1 MSENVVQSITS
12 RYDFVLD
19 QFQLDA
25 IASINEG
32 RNVLVAAPT
41 GSGKTVVAEYAVAR
55 AHRAGLRSFY
65 TAPIKALSNQKFV
78 ELSSF
83 YGATQVGLLTGDNS
97 INPTAPIVVMT
108 TEVLRNM
115 IYARSQALESL
126 GVVVLDE
133 VHFLQD
139 AYRGPVWEEVIIHLE
154 PTVQLVCL
162 SATVSNATE
171 LCDWL
176 TTVRGPTTPIV
187 ETKRPIELSNHYLV
201 GDKAT
206 SRLRIFDTLVDGRAN
221 PEVLRFEQEA
231 AKQSTRQP
239 SRGSR
244 DRQRSSQSTGR
255 SSTRIFAPNR
265 SDIIKELAA
274 ADLLPAIFF
283 IFSRNQC
290 DEAAR
295 SCLKMGIS
303 LTNDAEKKQIVA
315 IAHERL
321 TDFSDDDLA
330 ALQFTQ
336 FVEQLE
342 AGIGSHHA
350 GIVPTF
356 KEIVETCFARGLVKV
371 VFATET
377 LAVGINMPARAVV
390 LDKITKFNG
399 ENHQMLKP
407 SDYAQLTGRAGRRGL
422 DDIGHALVVWS
433 PFVTFEQVATLV
445 ASRSFVL
452 NSAFRPTYNMA
463 ANLIRSTSQI
473 QARHLLNLSFAQFQS
488 GKDVVEIQARIQRR
502 SKERDRLVLQ
512 AESPFGDIDEF
523 RSRRSSK
530 SQPSEIDASLG
541 ALHPGDV
548 IEAGSLSHVER
559 MVVLTVAQRANGT
572 KITALSRSRSVQT
585 FSVRDFAQEVFP
597 LGYIKLP
604 SPFAPTN
611 SKFLKE
617 ASTRLATAKIKQA
630 SREKRNKRPQQSEHP
645 VQDDPD
651 LKFRLIAADSAERID
666 RELEQLEKRVSTS
679 TQSVSNKFD
688 ELVKLLSE
696 WGFVDDWSLTQR
708 GQMLS
713 HIFHESDLLI
723 ANCVAEGAFDG
734 LSAVNMA
741 ALASVFVYQAR
752 GGEEAVTSS
761 FPNNELK
768 TRWKTIAKLS
778 QQLAVAETD
787 HGLVVH
793 RGPEMGFMG
802 ASLDWAAGTALADVL
817 EEDEITAGDFVRTI
831 KQLIDLLRQ
840 LAVVLYEEADRT
852 RASEAAEMCFR
863 GVVAASSSVGRISP

>member
-1 MSENVVQSITS
+1 MSDADNTKLTA
-12 RYDFVLD
+12 RYDFALD
-19 QFQLDA
+19 KFQLDA

-78 ELSSF
+78 ELSTF
-83 YGATQVGLLTGDNS
+83 YGESQVGLLTGDNS
-97 INPTAPIVVMT
+97 INPNAPIVVMT

-139 AYRGPVWEEVIIHLE
+139 TYRGPVWEEVIIHLE

-187 ETKRPIELSNHYLV
+187 ETKRPIELTNHYLV
-201 GDKAT
+201 GDKT
-206 SRLRIFDTLVDGRAN
+206 NKTVRIFDTLIDGRAN
-221 PEVLRFEQEA
+221 PEVLRFEQN
-231 AKQSTRQP
+231 KISSKSPQSRRQF
-239 SRGSR
+239 GS
-244 DRQRSSQSTGR
+244 SNSL
-255 SSTRIFAPNR
+255 FAPSR
-265 SDIIKELAA
+265 SDIVKELAT

-303 LTNDAEKKQIVA
+303 LTNAFEKKEIVA

-321 TDFSDDDLA
+321 VDFTDDDLV

-336 FVEQLE
+336 FIEQLE

-390 LDKITKFNG
+390 IDKITKFNG

-433 PFVTFEQVATLV
+433 PFVTFDQVATLV

-463 ANLIRSTSQI
+463 ANLIRSTSQV

-502 SKERDRLVLQ
+502 SKERDRLMLQ
-512 AESPFGDIDEF
+512 AESPFGDIEEY
-523 RSRRSSK
+523 RTRKSRTMP
-530 SQPSEIDASLG
+530 PSEIDESLSQ
-541 ALHPGDV
+541 LRPGDV

-559 MVVLTVAQRANGT
+559 MVVLTVAQRGDGT
-572 KITALSRSRSVQT
+572 KITALSRSRMVQT
-585 FSVRDFAQEVFP
+585 FSARDFAQQVIP

-611 SKFLKE
+611 NKFLKE
-617 ASTRLATAKIKQA
+617 ASSRLATAKIKQA
-630 SREKRNKRPQQSEHP
+630 SRMKQNKRPQEDEHP
-645 VQDDPD
+645 VANDPD
-651 LKFRLIAADSAERID
+651 LKFRLIAAESAARID
-666 RELEQLEKRVSTS
+666 RELGQLEKRVSTS

-688 ELVKLLSE
+688 ELIKLLGE
-696 WGFVDDWSLTQR
+696 YDFVDDWSLTRR

-723 ANCVAEGAFDG
+723 AVCVSDGVFDG
-734 LSAVNMA
+734 LSAANMA
-741 ALASVFVYQAR
+741 ALASIFVFQAR
-752 GGEEAVTSS
+752 GGEEPTAH
-761 FPNNELK
+761 FPNNEMK
-768 TRWKTIAKLS
+768 TRWKSAAKIS
-778 QQLAVAETD
+778 QRLAIAETN

-793 RGPEMGFMG
+793 RGPEAGFMG
-802 ASLDWAAGTALADVL
+802 AALDWVSGTSLVDVL
-817 EEDEITAGDFVRTI
+817 EEDELTAGDFVRTI

-840 LAVVLYEEADRT
+840 LSTVLYEESDRAA
-852 RASEAAEMCFR
+852 ASTAAELCFR
-863 GVVAASSSVGRISP
+863 GVVAASSSVGRITS

>member
-1 MSENVVQSITS
+1 MSDADTTKLTA
-12 RYDFVLD
+12 RYDFALD
-19 QFQLDA
+19 KFQLDA
-25 IASINEG
+25 IASISEG

-78 ELSSF
+78 ELSTF
-83 YGATQVGLLTGDNS
+83 YGASQVGLLTGDNS
-97 INPTAPIVVMT
+97 INPNAPIVVMT

-176 TTVRGPTTPIV
+176 TLVRGPTTPIV
-187 ETKRPIELSNHYLV
+187 ETKRPIELTNHYLV
-201 GDKAT
+201 GDKT
-206 SRLRIFDTLVDGRAN
+206 QKTVRIFDTLIDGRAN
-221 PEVLRFEQEA
+221 PEVTRFEQNKETS
-231 AKQSTRQP
+231 KFPPPSRQSTHKSARQTT
-239 SRGSR
+239 RQFGS
-244 DRQRSSQSTGR
+244 SNGL
-255 SSTRIFAPNR
+255 FAPSR
-265 SDIIKELAA
+265 SDIVKELAT

-290 DEAAR
+290 DEAAQ

-303 LTNDAEKKQIVA
+303 LTNALEKKEIVA

-321 TDFSDDDLA
+321 ADFTDDDLV

-336 FVEQLE
+336 FIEQLE

-390 LDKITKFNG
+390 IDKITKFNG

-433 PFVTFEQVATLV
+433 PFVTFDQVATLV
-445 ASRSFVL
+445 ASKSFVL

-463 ANLIRSTSQI
+463 ANLIRSTSQV

-502 SKERDRLVLQ
+502 SKERDRLMLQ
-512 AESPFGDIDEF
+512 AESPFGDI
-523 RSRRSSK
+523 
-530 SQPSEIDASLG
+530 
-541 ALHPGDV
+541 
-548 IEAGSLSHVER
+548 
-559 MVVLTVAQRANGT
+559 
-572 KITALSRSRSVQT
+572 
-585 FSVRDFAQEVFP
+585 
-597 LGYIKLP
+597 
-604 SPFAPTN
+604 
-611 SKFLKE
+611 
-617 ASTRLATAKIKQA
+617 
-630 SREKRNKRPQQSEHP
+630 
-645 VQDDPD
+645 
-651 LKFRLIAADSAERID
+651 
-666 RELEQLEKRVSTS
+666 
-679 TQSVSNKFD
+679 
-688 ELVKLLSE
+688 
-696 WGFVDDWSLTQR
+696 
-708 GQMLS
+708 
-713 HIFHESDLLI
+713 
-723 ANCVAEGAFDG
+723 
-734 LSAVNMA
+734 
-741 ALASVFVYQAR
+741 
-752 GGEEAVTSS
+752 
-761 FPNNELK
+761 
-768 TRWKTIAKLS
+768 
-778 QQLAVAETD
+778 
-787 HGLVVH
+787 
-793 RGPEMGFMG
+793 
-802 ASLDWAAGTALADVL
+802 
-817 EEDEITAGDFVRTI
+817 
-831 KQLIDLLRQ
+831 
-840 LAVVLYEEADRT
+840 
-852 RASEAAEMCFR
+852 
-863 GVVAASSSVGRISP
+863 

>member
-1 MSENVVQSITS
+1 MSDADTS
-12 RYDFVLD
+12 KLTARYEFELD
-19 QFQLDA
+19 KFQLDA

-55 AHRAGLRSFY
+55 AHQAGLRSFY

-83 YGATQVGLLTGDNS
+83 YGESQVGLLTGDNS
-97 INPTAPIVVMT
+97 INSNAPIVVMT

-154 PTVQLVCL
+154 PTVQLICL

-187 ETKRPIELSNHYLV
+187 ETKRPIELTNHFLI
-201 GDKAT
+201 GDKSSNT
-206 SRLRIFDTLVDGRAN
+206 LRIFDTLTDGRAN
-221 PEVLRFEQEA
+221 PEVSRFEQSKA
-231 AKQSTRQP
+231 GTAGRP
-239 SRGSR
+239 SSR
-244 DRQRSSQSTGR
+244 KPSQQFGKSHR
-255 SSTRIFAPNR
+255 LFAPSR
-265 SDIIKELAA
+265 SDIVKELST

-290 DEAAR
+290 DEAAK

-303 LTNDAEKKQIVA
+303 LTTPLEKKEIVA

-321 TDFSDDDLA
+321 IDFTDDDLV

-336 FVEQLE
+336 FIEQLE

-390 LDKITKFNG
+390 IDKITKFNG

-433 PFVTFEQVATLV
+433 PFVTFEQVAILV
-445 ASRSFVL
+445 ASKSFVL

-463 ANLIRSTSQI
+463 ANLIRSTSQV

-502 SKERDRLVLQ
+502 SKERDRLLLQ
-512 AESPFGDIDEF
+512 AESPFGDIEEY
-523 RSRRSSK
+523 RI
-530 SQPSEIDASLG
+530 SQTKTTAPSEIKQSLSQ
-541 ALHPGDV
+541 LRPGDV

-559 MVVLTVAQRANGT
+559 MVVLTVAQRGDGT
-572 KITALSRSRSVQT
+572 RITALSRSRLVQT
-585 FSVRDFAQEVFP
+585 FSDRDFVQQVVP
-597 LGYIKLP
+597 LGYVKLP
-604 SPFAPTN
+604 SPVAPTN
-611 SKFLKE
+611 NKFLKE
-617 ASTRLATAKIKQA
+617 ASSRLATAKIKQS
-630 SREKRNKRPQQSEHP
+630 SRIKQNRGSQQEDHP
-645 VQDDPD
+645 VANDPD
-651 LKFRLIAADSAERID
+651 LKFRLVAADSAARID
-666 RELEQLEKRVSTS
+666 RELEQLEKRVSNS

-688 ELVKLLSE
+688 ELIKLLDE
-696 WGFVDDWSLTQR
+696 YDFVDNWSLTRR
-708 GQMLS
+708 GQLLS

-723 ANCVAEGAFDG
+723 ALCVSDGVFDG
-734 LSAVNMA
+734 LNAANMA
-741 ALASVFVYQAR
+741 ALVSIFVFQAR
-752 GGEEAVTSS
+752 GGEESS
-761 FPNNELK
+761 PYFPNNELK
-768 TRWKTIAKLS
+768 VRWKNASKIS
-778 QQLAVAETD
+778 QRLAVSETD

-793 RGPEMGFMG
+793 RGPEFGFMG
-802 ASLDWAAGTALADVL
+802 AALDWASGTSLVDVL
-817 EEDEITAGDFVRTI
+817 DEDELTAGDFVRTV

-840 LAVVLYEEADRT
+840 LSIVLFEEADRAT
-852 RASEAAEMCFR
+852 ASEAAELCFR
-863 GVVAASSSVGRISP
+863 GVVAASSSVGRITS

>member
-1 MSENVVQSITS
+1 MSDADTTKLTA
-12 RYDFVLD
+12 RYDFALD
-19 QFQLDA
+19 KFQLDA

-78 ELSSF
+78 ELSTF
-83 YGATQVGLLTGDNS
+83 YGASQVGLLTGDNS
-97 INPTAPIVVMT
+97 INSNAPIVVMT

-176 TTVRGPTTPIV
+176 TLVRGPTTPIV
-187 ETKRPIELSNHYLV
+187 ETKRPIELTNHYLV
-201 GDKAT
+201 GDKT
-206 SRLRIFDTLVDGRAN
+206 SKTVRIFDTLIDGRAN
-221 PEVLRFEQEA
+221 PEVSRFEQN
-231 AKQSTRQP
+231 KVTP
-239 SRGSR
+239 KY
-244 DRQRSSQSTGR
+244 SQSARQSARQTARQFG
-255 SSTRIFAPNR
+255 SSNSLFAPSR
-265 SDIIKELAA
+265 SDIVKELAA

-290 DEAAR
+290 DEAAK
-295 SCLKMGIS
+295 SCLKMGIT
-303 LTNDAEKKQIVA
+303 LTTAIEKKEIVA

-321 TDFSDDDLA
+321 VDFTDDDLV

-336 FVEQLE
+336 FIEQLE

-390 LDKITKFNG
+390 IDKITKFNG

-433 PFVTFEQVATLV
+433 PFVTFDQVATLV

-463 ANLIRSTSQI
+463 ANLIRSTSQV

-502 SKERDRLVLQ
+502 SKERDRLMLQ
-512 AESPFGDIDEF
+512 AESPFGDIEEY
-523 RSRRSSK
+523 RTRQARTIPK
-530 SQPSEIDASLG
+530 SEIDESLSQ
-541 ALHPGDV
+541 LRPGDV

-559 MVVLTVAQRANGT
+559 MVVLTVAQRGDGT
-572 KITALSRSRSVQT
+572 KITALSRSRLVQT
-585 FSVRDFAQEVFP
+585 FSARDFAQQVVP
-597 LGYIKLP
+597 LGYVKLP

-611 SKFLKE
+611 NKFLKE
-617 ASTRLATAKIKQA
+617 ASSRLATATIKRASRIKQ
-630 SREKRNKRPQQSEHP
+630 NKRPQLDVHP
-645 VQDDPD
+645 VADDPD
-651 LKFRLIAADSAERID
+651 LKFRLIALESAARID
-666 RELEQLEKRVSTS
+666 RELGQLEKRVSTS

-688 ELVKLLSE
+688 ELTKLLGE
-696 WGFVDDWSLTQR
+696 YGFVDDWSLTRR

-723 ANCVAEGAFDG
+723 ALCVSDGVFDG
-734 LSAVNMA
+734 LSAANMA
-741 ALASVFVYQAR
+741 ALASIFVFQAR
-752 GGEEAVTSS
+752 GGEESTSH
-761 FPNNELK
+761 FPNNEMK
-768 TRWKTIAKLS
+768 VRWKSATKIS
-778 QQLAVAETD
+778 QRLATSETN

-793 RGPEMGFMG
+793 RGPEAGFMG
-802 ASLDWAAGTALADVL
+802 AALDWVNGTSLVDVL
-817 EEDEITAGDFVRTI
+817 EEDELTAGDFVRTI

-840 LAVVLYEEADRT
+840 LSMVLYEESDRAA
-852 RASEAAEMCFR
+852 ASTAAELCFR
-863 GVVAASSSVGRISP
+863 GVVAASSSVGRITS

>member
-1 MSENVVQSITS
+1 MSDSDESKLTA
-12 RYDFVLD
+12 RYGFSLD
-19 QFQLDA
+19 KFQLDA
-25 IASINEG
+25 IASINDG
-32 RNVLVAAPT
+32 LNVLVAAPT

-78 ELSSF
+78 ELSTF
-83 YGATQVGLLTGDNS
+83 YGESEVGLLTGDNS
-97 INPTAPIVVMT
+97 INPNAPIVVMT

-115 IYARSQALESL
+115 IYARSQALDSL

-187 ETKRPIELSNHYLV
+187 EMKRPIELTNHYLV
-201 GDKAT
+201 GDKA
-206 SRLRIFDTLVDGRAN
+206 SNSLRTFDVLVDGRAN
-221 PEVLRFEQEA
+221 PEVMRFEQ
-231 AKQSTRQP
+231 AKSNAPIRHSGRQQSRQYGASQRLFSP
-239 SRGSR
+239 
-244 DRQRSSQSTGR
+244 QRS
-255 SSTRIFAPNR
+255 A
-265 SDIIKELAA
+265 IIKELAA

-290 DEAAR
+290 DEAAK

-303 LTNDAEKKQIVA
+303 LTTEAEKQEIVA
-315 IAHERL
+315 IAHESL
-321 TDFSDDDLA
+321 TNFSDDDLA
-330 ALQFTQ
+330 ALEFTQ
-336 FVEQLE
+336 FVKQLE

-356 KEIVETCFARGLVKV
+356 KEIVERCFARGLVKV

-422 DDIGHALVVWS
+422 DDIGHALVVWN

-463 ANLIRSTSQI
+463 ANLIRSTSQV

-502 SKERDRLVLQ
+502 SKERDRLMLQ
-512 AESPFGDIDEF
+512 AESPFGDLEEY
-523 RSRRSSK
+523 RLRKSSK
-530 SQPSEIDASLG
+530 AQPSEIDQSLSE
-541 ALHPGDV
+541 LRPGDV
-548 IEAGSLSHVER
+548 IEAGSISHIER
-559 MVVLTVAQRANGT
+559 MVVLTVAQRGDGT

-585 FSVRDFAQEVFP
+585 FSVRDFVQPVMV
-597 LGYIKLP
+597 LGYVKLP
-604 SPFAPTN
+604 SPFAPN
-611 SKFLKE
+611 NHKFLKE
-617 ASTRLATAKIKQA
+617 ASSRLATAKIRQT
-630 SREKRNKRPQQSEHP
+630 SRMKHTAKSQQTEHP
-645 VQDDPD
+645 VASDPD
-651 LKFRLIAADSAERID
+651 LKFRLIAAESAERID
-666 RELEQLEKRVSTS
+666 RELEQLEKRVSNS

-688 ELVKLLSE
+688 ELVKLLTE
-696 WGFVDDWSLTQR
+696 WGFVDEWSLTQR

-723 ANCVAEGAFDG
+723 ANCVSEGIFDG
-734 LSAVNMA
+734 LSAPNMA
-741 ALASVFVYQAR
+741 ALASVFVFQAR
-752 GGEEAVTSS
+752 GGEESIATH

-768 TRWKTIAKLS
+768 TRWRSAAKLS
-778 QQLAVAETD
+778 QKLASAETN

-793 RGPEMGFMG
+793 RGPEAGFMG
-802 ASLDWAAGTALADVL
+802 AALDWASGTPLVDVL
-817 EEDEITAGDFVRTI
+817 QEDELTAGDFVRTI

-840 LAVVLYEEADRT
+840 LSIVLFEEADRNA
-852 RASEAAEMCFR
+852 ASEAAELCFR
-863 GVVAASSSVGRISP
+863 GVVAASSSVGRIAS

>member
-1 MSENVVQSITS
+1 MSDADTTKLTA
-12 RYDFVLD
+12 RYDFALD
-19 QFQLDA
+19 KFQLDA

-78 ELSSF
+78 ELSTF
-83 YGATQVGLLTGDNS
+83 YGESQVGLLTGDNS
-97 INPTAPIVVMT
+97 INPNASIVVMT

-139 AYRGPVWEEVIIHLE
+139 TYRGPVWEEVIIHLE

-187 ETKRPIELSNHYLV
+187 ETKRPIELTNHYLV
-201 GDKAT
+201 GDKT
-206 SRLRIFDTLVDGRAN
+206 SKAVRIFDTLIDGRAN
-221 PEVLRFEQEA
+221 PEVSRFEQN
-231 AKQSTRQP
+231 KVSSKTYQSSRQS
-239 SRGSR
+239 SRQSAQQSFRQFGSN
-244 DRQRSSQSTGR
+244 SL
-255 SSTRIFAPNR
+255 FAPSR
-265 SDIIKELAA
+265 SDIVKELSNV
-274 ADLLPAIFF
+274 DLLPAIFF

-303 LTNDAEKKQIVA
+303 LTNAFEKKEIVA

-321 TDFSDDDLA
+321 VDFTDDDLV

-336 FVEQLE
+336 FIEQLE

-390 LDKITKFNG
+390 IDKITKFNG

-433 PFVTFEQVATLV
+433 PFVTFDQVATLV

-463 ANLIRSTSQI
+463 ANLIRSTSQV

-502 SKERDRLVLQ
+502 SKERDRLMLQ
-512 AESPFGDIDEF
+512 ADSPFGDIEEY
-523 RSRRSSK
+523 RTHQSNAI
-530 SQPSEIDASLG
+530 PLSEINESLG
-541 ALHPGDV
+541 QLRPGDV

-559 MVVLTVAQRANGT
+559 MVVLTIAQRGDGT
-572 KITALSRSRSVQT
+572 KITALSRSRLVQT
-585 FSVRDFAQEVFP
+585 FSARDFAQQIVP

-611 SKFLKE
+611 NKFLKE
-617 ASTRLATAKIKQA
+617 ASSRLATAKIKQA
-630 SREKRNKRPQQSEHP
+630 SRMKQNKRPLRDDHP
-645 VQDDPD
+645 VTNDPD
-651 LKFRLIAADSAERID
+651 LKFRLIAADSAARID
-666 RELEQLEKRVSTS
+666 RELVQLEKRVSTS

-688 ELVKLLSE
+688 ELIKLLGE
-696 WGFVDDWSLTQR
+696 YGFVDDWSLTQR

-723 ANCVAEGAFDG
+723 AVCVSDGVFDG
-734 LSAVNMA
+734 LNAANMA
-741 ALASVFVYQAR
+741 ALASIFVFQAR
-752 GGEEAVTSS
+752 GGEESTSH
-761 FPNNELK
+761 FPNNEMK
-768 TRWKTIAKLS
+768 VRWKSAAKIS
-778 QQLAVAETD
+778 QRLATSETN

-793 RGPEMGFMG
+793 RGPEAGFMG
-802 ASLDWAAGTALADVL
+802 AALDWVSGTPLVDVL
-817 EEDEITAGDFVRTI
+817 EEDELTAGDFVRTI

-840 LAVVLYEEADRT
+840 LSTVLYEESDRAA
-852 RASEAAEMCFR
+852 ASTAAELCFR
-863 GVVAASSSVGRISP
+863 GVVAASSSVGRITS

>member
-1 MSENVVQSITS
+1 LTA
-12 RYDFVLD
+12 RYDFALD
-19 QFQLDA
+19 KFQLDA

-78 ELSSF
+78 ELSTF
-83 YGATQVGLLTGDNS
+83 YGESQVGLLTGDNS
-97 INPTAPIVVMT
+97 INPNAPIVVMT

-139 AYRGPVWEEVIIHLE
+139 TYRGPVWEEVIIHLE

-187 ETKRPIELSNHYLV
+187 ETKRPIELTNHYLV
-201 GDKAT
+201 GDKT
-206 SRLRIFDTLVDGRAN
+206 NKTLRIFDTLIDGRAN
-221 PEVLRFEQEA
+221 PEVLRFEQN
-231 AKQSTRQP
+231 KVSSKSPQSRRQF
-239 SRGSR
+239 GS
-244 DRQRSSQSTGR
+244 SNSL
-255 SSTRIFAPNR
+255 FAPSR
-265 SDIIKELAA
+265 SDIVKELAT

-303 LTNDAEKKQIVA
+303 LTNAFEKKEIVA

-321 TDFSDDDLA
+321 VDFTDDDLV

-336 FVEQLE
+336 FIEQLE

-390 LDKITKFNG
+390 IDKITKFNG

-433 PFVTFEQVATLV
+433 PFVTFDQVATLV
-445 ASRSFVL
+445 TSRSFVL

-463 ANLIRSTSQI
+463 ANLIRSTSQV

-502 SKERDRLVLQ
+502 SKERDRLMLQ
-512 AESPFGDIDEF
+512 AESPFGDIEEY
-523 RSRRSSK
+523 RTRKSRTMP
-530 SQPSEIDASLG
+530 PSEIDESLSQ
-541 ALHPGDV
+541 LRPGDV

-559 MVVLTVAQRANGT
+559 MVVLTVAQRGDGT
-572 KITALSRSRSVQT
+572 KITALSRSRMVQT
-585 FSVRDFAQEVFP
+585 FSARDFAQQVIP

-611 SKFLKE
+611 NKFLKE
-617 ASTRLATAKIKQA
+617 ASSRLATAKIKQA
-630 SREKRNKRPQQSEHP
+630 SRMKQNKRPQEDEHP
-645 VQDDPD
+645 VANDPD
-651 LKFRLIAADSAERID
+651 LKFRLIAAESAARID
-666 RELEQLEKRVSTS
+666 RELGQLEKRVSTS

-688 ELVKLLSE
+688 ELIKLLGE
-696 WGFVDDWSLTQR
+696 YDFVDDWSLTRR

-723 ANCVAEGAFDG
+723 AVCVSDGVFDG
-734 LSAVNMA
+734 LSAANMA
-741 ALASVFVYQAR
+741 ALASIFVFQAR
-752 GGEEAVTSS
+752 GGEEPTAH
-761 FPNNELK
+761 FPNNEMK
-768 TRWKTIAKLS
+768 TRWKSAAKIS
-778 QQLAVAETD
+778 QRLAIAETN

-793 RGPEMGFMG
+793 RGPEAGFMG
-802 ASLDWAAGTALADVL
+802 AALDWVSGTSLVDVL
-817 EEDEITAGDFVRTI
+817 EEDELTAGDFVRTI

-840 LAVVLYEEADRT
+840 LSTVLYEESDRAA
-852 RASEAAEMCFR
+852 ASTAAELCFR
-863 GVVAASSSVGRISP
+863 GVVAASSSVGRITS

>member
-1 MSENVVQSITS
+1 MSNADDTKLTA
-12 RYDFVLD
+12 RYDFALD
-19 QFQLDA
+19 KFQLDA
-25 IASINEG
+25 IASINDG
-32 RNVLVAAPT
+32 LNVLVAAPT

-78 ELSSF
+78 ELSTF
-83 YGATQVGLLTGDNS
+83 YGESQVGLLTGDNS
-97 INPTAPIVVMT
+97 INPNASIVVMT

-115 IYARSQALESL
+115 IYARSQALDSL

-187 ETKRPIELSNHYLV
+187 ETKRPIELTNHYLV
-201 GDKAT
+201 GDKA
-206 SRLRIFDTLVDGRAN
+206 SNILRTFDVLIDGRAN
-221 PEVLRFEQEA
+221 PEVIRFEQ
-231 AKQSTRQP
+231 AKSNAPVRHAGRQN
-239 SRGSR
+239 SRQYGAP
-244 DRQRSSQSTGR
+244 QRL
-255 SSTRIFAPNR
+255 FAPQR
-265 SDIIKELAA
+265 SDIIKELSA

-290 DEAAR
+290 DEAAK

-303 LTNDAEKKQIVA
+303 LTTPAEKKEIVA

-321 TDFSDDDLA
+321 TGFSDDDLA
-330 ALQFTQ
+330 ALEFTQ
-336 FVEQLE
+336 FVKQLE

-463 ANLIRSTSQI
+463 ANLIRSTSQV

-502 SKERDRLVLQ
+502 SKERDRLMLQ
-512 AESPFGDIDEF
+512 AESPYGDIEEY
-523 RSRRSSK
+523 RLRKSSK
-530 SQPSEIDASLG
+530 AQPSEIDQSLSE
-541 ALHPGDV
+541 LRPGDV
-548 IEAGSLSHVER
+548 IEAGSISHVER
-559 MVVLTVAQRANGT
+559 MVVLTVAQRGDGT

-585 FSVRDFAQEVFP
+585 FSVRDFVQPVTT
-597 LGYIKLP
+597 LGYVKLP
-604 SPFAPTN
+604 SPFSPN
-611 SKFLKE
+611 NQKFLKE
-617 ASTRLATAKIKQA
+617 ASSRLATAKIKQGSKMKHA
-630 SREKRNKRPQQSEHP
+630 AKSQQAEHP
-645 VQDDPD
+645 VSGDPD
-651 LKFRLIAADSAERID
+651 LKFRLIAAESAERID
-666 RELEQLEKRVSTS
+666 RELEKLEKQVSNS

-688 ELVKLLSE
+688 ELVKLLTE
-696 WGFVDDWSLTQR
+696 WGFVDEWTLTQR

-723 ANCVAEGAFDG
+723 ANCVSDGIFDG
-734 LSAVNMA
+734 LSASNMA
-741 ALASVFVYQAR
+741 AMASVFVFQAR
-752 GGEEAVTSS
+752 GGEESIATH

-768 TRWKTIAKLS
+768 VRWRSASKLS
-778 QQLAVAETD
+778 QKLATAETN

-793 RGPEMGFMG
+793 RGPEAGFMG
-802 ASLDWAAGTALADVL
+802 AALDWASGTPLVDVL
-817 EEDEITAGDFVRTI
+817 EEDELTAGDFVRTI

-840 LAVVLYEEADRT
+840 LSIVLFDEEDRNA
-852 RASEAAEMCFR
+852 ASKAAEMCFR
-863 GVVAASSSVGRISP
+863 GVVAASSSVGRIAS

>member
-1 MSENVVQSITS
+1 MSDADATKLTA
-12 RYDFVLD
+12 RYDFALD
-19 QFQLDA
+19 KFQLDA
-25 IASINEG
+25 IASINAG
-32 RNVLVAAPT
+32 MNVLVAAPT

-55 AHRAGLRSFY
+55 AHKAGLRSFY

-83 YGATQVGLLTGDNS
+83 YGESQVGLLTGDNS
-97 INPTAPIVVMT
+97 INPNASIVVMT

-187 ETKRPIELSNHYLV
+187 ETKRPIELTNHYLV
-201 GDKAT
+201 GDKASNSVRT
-206 SRLRIFDTLVDGRAN
+206 FDVLVDGRAN
-221 PEVLRFEQEA
+221 PEVVKFEQSKSNA
-231 AKQSTRQP
+231 PVRHTGRQQSKQFG
-239 SRGSR
+239 GSQR
-244 DRQRSSQSTGR
+244 LYSPQRSE
-255 SSTRIFAPNR
+255 
-265 SDIIKELAA
+265 IIKELAA
-274 ADLLPAIFF
+274 NDLLPAIFF

-290 DEAAR
+290 DEAAK

-303 LTNDAEKKQIVA
+303 LTTAAEKKEIVA

-321 TDFSDDDLA
+321 TSFSDDDLA
-330 ALQFTQ
+330 ALEFTQ
-336 FVEQLE
+336 FVKQLE

-407 SDYAQLTGRAGRRGL
+407 SDFAQLTGRAGRRGL
-422 DDIGHALVVWS
+422 DDIGHALVVWN

-463 ANLIRSTSQI
+463 ANLIRSTSQV

-502 SKERDRLVLQ
+502 SKERDRLMLQ
-512 AESPFGDIDEF
+512 AESPFGDIEEY
-523 RSRRSSK
+523 RLRKSSK
-530 SQPSEIDASLG
+530 VQPSEIDQSLSE
-541 ALHPGDV
+541 LRPGDV
-548 IEAGSLSHVER
+548 IEAGSVSHTER
-559 MVVLTVAQRANGT
+559 MVVLTVAQRSDGI
-572 KITALSRSRSVQT
+572 KITALSRSRSVQI
-585 FSVRDFAQEVFP
+585 FSVRDFVQAVVP
-597 LGYIKLP
+597 LGYVKLP
-604 SPFAPTN
+604 SPFAPN
-611 SKFLKE
+611 NHKFLKE
-617 ASTRLATAKIKQA
+617 ASSRLSTAKIKQS
-630 SREKRNKRPQQSEHP
+630 SRIKHTSKSQQSEHP
-645 VQDDPD
+645 VVGDPD
-651 LKFRLIAADSAERID
+651 LKFRLIAAESAERID
-666 RELEQLEKRVSTS
+666 RELRQLEKRVSNS

-688 ELVKLLSE
+688 ELVKLLTE
-696 WGFVDDWSLTQR
+696 WGFVDEWSLTQR

-723 ANCVAEGAFDG
+723 ANCVSEGIFDG
-734 LSAVNMA
+734 LSAPNMA
-741 ALASVFVYQAR
+741 AMASVFVFQAR
-752 GGEEAVTSS
+752 GGEESIATH
-761 FPNNELK
+761 FPNHELK
-768 TRWKTIAKLS
+768 TRWKSAAKLS
-778 QQLAVAETD
+778 QRLAVAETN

-793 RGPEMGFMG
+793 RGPEAGFMG
-802 ASLDWAAGTALADVL
+802 AALDWASGTPLVDVL
-817 EEDEITAGDFVRTI
+817 EEDELTAGDFVRTI

-840 LAVVLYEEADRT
+840 LSTVLFEEADRNA
-852 RASEAAEMCFR
+852 ASAAAEMCFR
-863 GVVAASSSVGRISP
+863 GVVAASSSVGRIAS

>member
-1 MSENVVQSITS
+1 MSDADNTKLTA
-12 RYDFVLD
+12 RYDFALD
-19 QFQLDA
+19 KFQLDA

-78 ELSSF
+78 ELSTF
-83 YGATQVGLLTGDNS
+83 YGESQVGLLTGDNS
-97 INPTAPIVVMT
+97 INPNAPIVVMT

-139 AYRGPVWEEVIIHLE
+139 TYRGPVWEEVIIHLE

-187 ETKRPIELSNHYLV
+187 ETKRPIELTNHYLV
-201 GDKAT
+201 GDKT
-206 SRLRIFDTLVDGRAN
+206 NKTLRIFDTLIDGRAN
-221 PEVLRFEQEA
+221 PEVLRFEQN
-231 AKQSTRQP
+231 KVSSKSPQSRRQF
-239 SRGSR
+239 GS
-244 DRQRSSQSTGR
+244 SNSL
-255 SSTRIFAPNR
+255 FAPSR
-265 SDIIKELAA
+265 SDIVKELAT

-303 LTNDAEKKQIVA
+303 LTNAFEKKEIVA

-321 TDFSDDDLA
+321 VDFTDDDLV

-336 FVEQLE
+336 FIEQLE

-390 LDKITKFNG
+390 IDKITKFNG

-433 PFVTFEQVATLV
+433 PFVTFDQVATLV

-463 ANLIRSTSQI
+463 ANLIRSTSQV

-502 SKERDRLVLQ
+502 SKERDRLMLQ
-512 AESPFGDIDEF
+512 AESPFGDIEEY
-523 RSRRSSK
+523 RTRKSRTMP
-530 SQPSEIDASLG
+530 PSEIDESLSQ
-541 ALHPGDV
+541 LRPGDV

-559 MVVLTVAQRANGT
+559 MVVLTVAQRGDGT
-572 KITALSRSRSVQT
+572 KITALSRSRMVQT
-585 FSVRDFAQEVFP
+585 FSARDFAQQVIP

-611 SKFLKE
+611 NKFLKE
-617 ASTRLATAKIKQA
+617 ASSRLATAKIKQA
-630 SREKRNKRPQQSEHP
+630 SRMKQNKRPQEDEHP
-645 VQDDPD
+645 VANDPD
-651 LKFRLIAADSAERID
+651 LKFRLIAAESAARID
-666 RELEQLEKRVSTS
+666 RELGQLEKRVSTS

-688 ELVKLLSE
+688 ELIKLLGE
-696 WGFVDDWSLTQR
+696 YDFVDDWSLTRR

-723 ANCVAEGAFDG
+723 AVCVSDGVFDG
-734 LSAVNMA
+734 LSAANMA
-741 ALASVFVYQAR
+741 ALASIFVFQAR
-752 GGEEAVTSS
+752 GGEESTAH
-761 FPNNELK
+761 FPNNEMK
-768 TRWKTIAKLS
+768 TRWKSAAKIS
-778 QQLAVAETD
+778 QRLAIAETN

-793 RGPEMGFMG
+793 RGPEAGFMG
-802 ASLDWAAGTALADVL
+802 AALDWVSGTSLVDVL
-817 EEDEITAGDFVRTI
+817 EEDELTAGDFVRTI

-840 LAVVLYEEADRT
+840 LSTVLYEESDRAA
-852 RASEAAEMCFR
+852 ASTAAELCFR
-863 GVVAASSSVGRISP
+863 GVVAASSSVGRITS

>member
-1 MSENVVQSITS
+1 MSDADATKLTA
-12 RYDFVLD
+12 RYDFALD
-19 QFQLDA
+19 KFQLDA
-25 IASINEG
+25 IASINAG
-32 RNVLVAAPT
+32 MNVLVAAPT

-55 AHRAGLRSFY
+55 AHKAGLRSFY

-83 YGATQVGLLTGDNS
+83 YGESQVGLLTGDNS
-97 INPTAPIVVMT
+97 INPNASIVVMT

-187 ETKRPIELSNHYLV
+187 ETKRPIELTNHYLV
-201 GDKAT
+201 GDKASNSVRT
-206 SRLRIFDTLVDGRAN
+206 FDVLVDGRAN
-221 PEVLRFEQEA
+221 PEVVKFEQSKSNA
-231 AKQSTRQP
+231 PVRHTGRQQSKQFG
-239 SRGSR
+239 GSQR
-244 DRQRSSQSTGR
+244 LYSPQRSE
-255 SSTRIFAPNR
+255 
-265 SDIIKELAA
+265 IIKELAA
-274 ADLLPAIFF
+274 NDLLPAIFF

-290 DEAAR
+290 DEAAK

-303 LTNDAEKKQIVA
+303 LTTAAEKKEIVA

-321 TDFSDDDLA
+321 TSFSDDDLA
-330 ALQFTQ
+330 ALEFTQ
-336 FVEQLE
+336 FVKQLE

-407 SDYAQLTGRAGRRGL
+407 SDFAQLTGRAGRRGL
-422 DDIGHALVVWS
+422 DDIGHALVVWN

-463 ANLIRSTSQI
+463 ANLIRSTSQV

-502 SKERDRLVLQ
+502 SKERDRLMLQ
-512 AESPFGDIDEF
+512 AESPFGDIEEY
-523 RSRRSSK
+523 RLRKSSK
-530 SQPSEIDASLG
+530 VQPSEIDQSLSE
-541 ALHPGDV
+541 LRPGDV
-548 IEAGSLSHVER
+548 IEAGSVSHTER
-559 MVVLTVAQRANGT
+559 MVVLTVAQRSDGT
-572 KITALSRSRSVQT
+572 KITALSRSRSVQI
-585 FSVRDFAQEVFP
+585 FSVRDFVQAVVP
-597 LGYIKLP
+597 LGYVKLP
-604 SPFAPTN
+604 SPFAPN
-611 SKFLKE
+611 NHKFLKE
-617 ASTRLATAKIKQA
+617 ASSRLSTAKIKQS
-630 SREKRNKRPQQSEHP
+630 SRIKHTTKSQQSEHP
-645 VQDDPD
+645 VVGDPD
-651 LKFRLIAADSAERID
+651 LKFRLIAAESAERID
-666 RELEQLEKRVSTS
+666 RELRQLEKRVSNS

-688 ELVKLLSE
+688 ELVKLLTE
-696 WGFVDDWSLTQR
+696 WGFVDEWSLTQR

-723 ANCVAEGAFDG
+723 ANCVSEGIFDG
-734 LSAVNMA
+734 LSAPNMA
-741 ALASVFVYQAR
+741 AMASVFVFQAR
-752 GGEEAVTSS
+752 GGEESIATH
-761 FPNNELK
+761 FPNHELK
-768 TRWKTIAKLS
+768 TRWKSAAKLS
-778 QQLAVAETD
+778 QRLAVAETN

-793 RGPEMGFMG
+793 RGPEAGFMG
-802 ASLDWAAGTALADVL
+802 AALDWASGTPLVDVL
-817 EEDEITAGDFVRTI
+817 EEDELTAGDFVRTI

-840 LAVVLYEEADRT
+840 LSTVLFEEADRNA
-852 RASEAAEMCFR
+852 ASAAAEMCFR
-863 GVVAASSSVGRISP
+863 GVVAASSSVGRIAS

>member
-1 MSENVVQSITS
+1 MSDADTTKLTA
-12 RYDFVLD
+12 RYNFALD
-19 QFQLDA
+19 KFQLDA

-78 ELSSF
+78 ELSTF
-83 YGATQVGLLTGDNS
+83 YGASQVGLLTGDNS
-97 INPTAPIVVMT
+97 INPNAPIVVMT

-176 TTVRGPTTPIV
+176 TLVRGPTTPIV
-187 ETKRPIELSNHYLV
+187 ETKRPIELNNHYLV
-201 GDKAT
+201 GDKT
-206 SRLRIFDTLVDGRAN
+206 SKAVRIFDTLIDGRAN
-221 PEVLRFEQEA
+221 PEVTRFEQN
-231 AKQSTRQP
+231 KVTSKFPQSSRQSARQATRQF
-239 SRGSR
+239 GS
-244 DRQRSSQSTGR
+244 SNSL
-255 SSTRIFAPNR
+255 FAPSR
-265 SDIIKELAA
+265 SDIVKELAT

-290 DEAAR
+290 DEAAQ

-303 LTNDAEKKQIVA
+303 LTTTLEKKEIVA

-321 TDFSDDDLA
+321 ADFTDDDLV

-336 FVEQLE
+336 FIEQLE

-356 KEIVETCFARGLVKV
+356 KEIVETCFARGLVKI

-390 LDKITKFNG
+390 IDKITKFNG

-433 PFVTFEQVATLV
+433 PFVTFDQVATLV
-445 ASRSFVL
+445 ASKSFVL

-463 ANLIRSTSQI
+463 ANLIRSTSQV
-473 QARHLLNLSFAQFQS
+473 QARHLLNLSFAQFQL

-502 SKERDRLVLQ
+502 SKERDRLMLQ
-512 AESPFGDIDEF
+512 AESPFGDIEEYQN
-523 RSRRSSK
+523 RQSK
-530 SQPSEIDASLG
+530 TIPKSEIDESLSQ
-541 ALHPGDV
+541 LRPGDV

-559 MVVLTVAQRANGT
+559 MVVLTVAQRGDGT
-572 KITALSRSRSVQT
+572 KITALSRSRSVQN
-585 FSVRDFAQEVFP
+585 FSARDFAQQVVP

-611 SKFLKE
+611 NKFLKE
-617 ASTRLATAKIKQA
+617 ASSRLATAKIKQA
-630 SREKRNKRPQQSEHP
+630 SRIKQNKRPQQEDHP
-645 VQDDPD
+645 VADDPD
-651 LKFRLIAADSAERID
+651 LKFRLIALESAARID

-688 ELVKLLSE
+688 ELIKLLGE
-696 WGFVDDWSLTQR
+696 YGFVDDWSLTRR

-723 ANCVAEGAFDG
+723 ASCVSDGVFDG
-734 LSAVNMA
+734 LSAANMA
-741 ALASVFVYQAR
+741 ALASIFVFQAR
-752 GGEEAVTSS
+752 GGEESASH
-761 FPNNELK
+761 FPNNEMK
-768 TRWKTIAKLS
+768 VRWKSATKIS
-778 QQLAVAETD
+778 QRLATSETN

-793 RGPEMGFMG
+793 RGPEAGFMG
-802 ASLDWAAGTALADVL
+802 AALDWVNGTPLVDVL
-817 EEDEITAGDFVRTI
+817 EEDELTAGDFVRTI

-840 LAVVLYEEADRT
+840 LSMVLYEESDRAA
-852 RASEAAEMCFR
+852 ASTAAELCFR
-863 GVVAASSSVGRISP
+863 GVVAASSSVGRVTS

>member
-1 MSENVVQSITS
+1 MSDSDESKLTA
-12 RYDFVLD
+12 RYGFSLD
-19 QFQLDA
+19 KFQLDA
-25 IASINEG
+25 IASINDG
-32 RNVLVAAPT
+32 LNVLVAAPT

-78 ELSSF
+78 ELSTF
-83 YGATQVGLLTGDNS
+83 YGESEVGLLTGDNS
-97 INPTAPIVVMT
+97 INPNAPIVVMT

-115 IYARSQALESL
+115 IYARSQALDSL

-187 ETKRPIELSNHYLV
+187 EMKRPIELTNHYLV
-201 GDKAT
+201 GDKA
-206 SRLRIFDTLVDGRAN
+206 SNSLRTFDVLVDGRAN
-221 PEVLRFEQEA
+221 PEVMRFEQ
-231 AKQSTRQP
+231 AKSNAPIRHSGRQQSRQYGASQRLFSP
-239 SRGSR
+239 
-244 DRQRSSQSTGR
+244 QRS
-255 SSTRIFAPNR
+255 A
-265 SDIIKELAA
+265 IIKELAA

-290 DEAAR
+290 DEAAK

-303 LTNDAEKKQIVA
+303 LTTAAEKQEIVA
-315 IAHERL
+315 IAHESL
-321 TDFSDDDLA
+321 TNFSDDDLA
-330 ALQFTQ
+330 ALEFTQ
-336 FVEQLE
+336 FVKQLE

-356 KEIVETCFARGLVKV
+356 KEIVERCFARGLVKV

-422 DDIGHALVVWS
+422 DDIGHALVVWN

-463 ANLIRSTSQI
+463 ANLIRSTSQV

-502 SKERDRLVLQ
+502 SKERDRLMLQ
-512 AESPFGDIDEF
+512 AESPFGDLEEY
-523 RSRRSSK
+523 RLRKSSK
-530 SQPSEIDASLG
+530 AQPSEIDQSLSE
-541 ALHPGDV
+541 LRPGDV
-548 IEAGSLSHVER
+548 IEAGSISHIER
-559 MVVLTVAQRANGT
+559 MVVLTVAQRGDGT

-585 FSVRDFAQEVFP
+585 FSVRDFVQPVIV
-597 LGYIKLP
+597 LGFVKLP
-604 SPFAPTN
+604 SPFAPN
-611 SKFLKE
+611 NHKFLKE
-617 ASTRLATAKIKQA
+617 ASSRLATAKIRQA
-630 SREKRNKRPQQSEHP
+630 SRMKHTAKSQQTEHP
-645 VQDDPD
+645 VASDPD
-651 LKFRLIAADSAERID
+651 LKFRLIAAESAERID
-666 RELEQLEKRVSTS
+666 RELEQLEKRVSNS

-688 ELVKLLSE
+688 ELVKLLTE
-696 WGFVDDWSLTQR
+696 WGFVDEWSLTQR

-723 ANCVAEGAFDG
+723 ANCVSEGIFDG
-734 LSAVNMA
+734 LSAPNMA
-741 ALASVFVYQAR
+741 ALASVFVFQAR
-752 GGEEAVTSS
+752 GGEESIATH

-768 TRWKTIAKLS
+768 TRWRSAAKLS
-778 QQLAVAETD
+778 QKLA
-787 HGLVVH
+787 
-793 RGPEMGFMG
+793 
-802 ASLDWAAGTALADVL
+802 SVL
-817 EEDEITAGDFVRTI
+817 THVFESY
-831 KQLIDLLRQ
+831 L
-840 LAVVLYEEADRT
+840 
-852 RASEAAEMCFR
+852 
-863 GVVAASSSVGRISP
+863 

>member
-1 MSENVVQSITS
+1 MSEIDATKLTA
-12 RYDFVLD
+12 RYDFALD
-19 QFQLDA
+19 KFQLDA
-25 IASINEG
+25 ISSINNG
-32 RNVLVAAPT
+32 LNVLVAAPT

-55 AHRAGLRSFY
+55 AHSAGLRSFY

-83 YGATQVGLLTGDNS
+83 YGESQVGLLTGDNS
-97 INPTAPIVVMT
+97 INPNASIVVMT

-115 IYARSQALESL
+115 IYARSQALDSL

-162 SATVSNATE
+162 SATVSNASE

-176 TTVRGPTTPIV
+176 TTVRGPTIPIV
-187 ETKRPIELSNHYLV
+187 ETKRPIELINHYLV
-201 GDKAT
+201 GDKASNSIRT
-206 SRLRIFDTLVDGRAN
+206 FDVLVDGRAN
-221 PEVLRFEQEA
+221 PEVARFEQS
-231 AKQSTRQP
+231 KTNTPIRHSGRQQSRPFGASQRLFAP
-239 SRGSR
+239 
-244 DRQRSSQSTGR
+244 QRSE
-255 SSTRIFAPNR
+255 
-265 SDIIKELAA
+265 IIKELAA

-290 DEAAR
+290 DEAAK

-303 LTNDAEKKQIVA
+303 LTTAAEKKEIVA

-321 TDFSDDDLA
+321 TSFSDDDLA
-330 ALQFTQ
+330 ALEFTQ
-336 FVEQLE
+336 FVKQLE

-407 SDYAQLTGRAGRRGL
+407 SDFAQLTGRAGRRGL

-463 ANLIRSTSQI
+463 ANLIRSTSQV

-502 SKERDRLVLQ
+502 SKERDRLLLQ
-512 AESPFGDIDEF
+512 AESPFGDIEEY
-523 RSRRSSK
+523 RLRKSSK
-530 SQPSEIDASLG
+530 APPSEIDQSLSE
-541 ALHPGDV
+541 LRPGDV
-548 IEAGSLSHVER
+548 IEAGSVSHTER
-559 MVVLTVAQRANGT
+559 MVVLTVAQRSDGT

-585 FSVRDFAQEVFP
+585 FSVRDFVQPVIT
-597 LGYIKLP
+597 LGYVKLP
-604 SPFAPTN
+604 SPFSPN
-611 SKFLKE
+611 NQKFLKE
-617 ASTRLATAKIKQA
+617 ASSRLATAKIKQA
-630 SREKRNKRPQQSEHP
+630 SRAKHSKKSEQAEHA
-645 VQDDPD
+645 VASDPD
-651 LKFRLIAADSAERID
+651 LKFRLIAAESASRID
-666 RELEQLEKRVSTS
+666 RELEQLEKRVSNS

-688 ELVKLLSE
+688 ELVKLLTE

-723 ANCVAEGAFDG
+723 ANCVSEGIFEG
-734 LSAVNMA
+734 LSAPNMA
-741 ALASVFVYQAR
+741 AMASVFVFQAR
-752 GGEEAVTSS
+752 GGENTTATH
-761 FPNNELK
+761 FPNHELK
-768 TRWKTIAKLS
+768 TRWRSAAKMS
-778 QQLAVAETD
+778 QRLAIDETN

-793 RGPEMGFMG
+793 RGPESGFMG
-802 ASLDWAAGTALADVL
+802 AALDWASGTPLVDVL
-817 EEDEITAGDFVRTI
+817 EEDELTAGDFVRTI

-840 LAVVLYEEADRT
+840 LSIVLFEESDRNA
-852 RASEAAEMCFR
+852 ASEAAEMCFR
-863 GVVAASSSVGRISP
+863 GVVAASSSVGRIAS

>member
-1 MSENVVQSITS
+1 MSDADAKSLIA
-12 RYDFVLD
+12 RYDFALD
-19 QFQLDA
+19 KFQLDA
-25 IASINEG
+25 IASINDG
-32 RNVLVAAPT
+32 LNVLVAAPT

-55 AHRAGLRSFY
+55 AHKAGLRSFY

-78 ELSSF
+78 ELSTF
-83 YGATQVGLLTGDNS
+83 YGESQVGLLTGDNS
-97 INPTAPIVVMT
+97 INPNAPIVVMT

-115 IYARSQALESL
+115 IYARSQALDSL

-187 ETKRPIELSNHYLV
+187 ETKRPIELINHYLV
-201 GDKAT
+201 GDKA
-206 SRLRIFDTLVDGRAN
+206 SNSLRTFDVLIDGRAN
-221 PEVLRFEQEA
+221 PEVTRFEQ
-231 AKQSTRQP
+231 AKSHAPARHGGRNN
-239 SRGSR
+239 SRKFGAP
-244 DRQRSSQSTGR
+244 QRL
-255 SSTRIFAPNR
+255 FAPQR
-265 SDIIKELAA
+265 SDIIKELSA

-290 DEAAR
+290 DEAAK

-303 LTNDAEKKQIVA
+303 LTTPAEKKEIVA

-321 TDFSDDDLA
+321 TGFSDDDLA
-330 ALQFTQ
+330 ALEFTQ
-336 FVEQLE
+336 FVKQLE

-407 SDYAQLTGRAGRRGL
+407 SDFAQLTGRAGRRGL

-463 ANLIRSTSQI
+463 ANLIRSTSQV

-502 SKERDRLVLQ
+502 SKERDRLMLQ
-512 AESPFGDIDEF
+512 AESPYGDIEEY
-523 RSRRSSK
+523 RLRKSSK
-530 SQPSEIDASLG
+530 AQPSEIDQSLSE
-541 ALHPGDV
+541 LRPGDV
-548 IEAGSLSHVER
+548 IEAGSISHVER
-559 MVVLTVAQRANGT
+559 MVVLTVAQRGDGT

-585 FSVRDFAQEVFP
+585 FSVRDFAQPVTTI
-597 LGYIKLP
+597 GYVKLP
-604 SPFAPTN
+604 SPFSPN
-611 SKFLKE
+611 NQKFLKE
-617 ASTRLATAKIKQA
+617 ASSRLATAKVKQA
-630 SREKRNKRPQQSEHP
+630 SKLKNAAKSHHVEHP
-645 VQDDPD
+645 VGSDPD

-666 RELEQLEKRVSTS
+666 RELEQLEKRVANS

-688 ELVKLLSE
+688 ELVKLLTE
-696 WGFVDDWSLTQR
+696 WGFVEEWTLTQR

-723 ANCVAEGAFDG
+723 ANCVSEGIFDG
-734 LSAVNMA
+734 LSASNMA
-741 ALASVFVYQAR
+741 AMASVFVFQAR
-752 GGEEAVTSS
+752 GGEESIVSH
-761 FPNNELK
+761 FPNHELK
-768 TRWKTIAKLS
+768 TRWKSALKLS
-778 QQLAVAETD
+778 QRLGIAETN

-793 RGPEMGFMG
+793 RPPEAGFMG
-802 ASLDWAAGTALADVL
+802 AALDWASGSPLVDVL
-817 EEDEITAGDFVRTI
+817 EEDELTAGDFVRTI

-840 LAVVLYEEADRT
+840 LSTVLFEEADRN
-852 RASEAAEMCFR
+852 AANAAAEMCFR
-863 GVVAASSSVGRISP
+863 GVVAASSSVGRIAS

>member
-1 MSENVVQSITS
+1 MSDADATKLTA
-12 RYDFVLD
+12 RYDFALD
-19 QFQLDA
+19 KFQLDA
-25 IASINEG
+25 IASINAG
-32 RNVLVAAPT
+32 MNVLVAAPT

-55 AHRAGLRSFY
+55 SHRAGLRSFY

-83 YGATQVGLLTGDNS
+83 YGESQVGLLTGDNS
-97 INPTAPIVVMT
+97 INPNASIVVMT

-187 ETKRPIELSNHYLV
+187 ETKRPIELTNHYLV
-201 GDKAT
+201 GDKASNSVRT
-206 SRLRIFDTLVDGRAN
+206 FDVLVDGRAN
-221 PEVLRFEQEA
+221 PEVVKFEQSKSNA
-231 AKQSTRQP
+231 PVRHTGRQQSKQFG
-239 SRGSR
+239 GSQR
-244 DRQRSSQSTGR
+244 LYSPQRSE
-255 SSTRIFAPNR
+255 
-265 SDIIKELAA
+265 IIKELAA
-274 ADLLPAIFF
+274 NDLLPAIFF

-290 DEAAR
+290 DEAAK

-303 LTNDAEKKQIVA
+303 LTTAAEKKEIVA

-321 TDFSDDDLA
+321 TSFSDDDLA
-330 ALQFTQ
+330 ALEFTQ
-336 FVEQLE
+336 FVKQLE

-407 SDYAQLTGRAGRRGL
+407 SDFAQLTGRAGRRGL
-422 DDIGHALVVWS
+422 DDIGHALVVWN

-463 ANLIRSTSQI
+463 ANLIRSTSQV

-502 SKERDRLVLQ
+502 SKERDRLMLQ
-512 AESPFGDIDEF
+512 AESPFGDIEEY
-523 RSRRSSK
+523 RLRKSSK
-530 SQPSEIDASLG
+530 VQPSEIDQSLSE
-541 ALHPGDV
+541 LRPGDV
-548 IEAGSLSHVER
+548 IEAGSVSHTER
-559 MVVLTVAQRANGT
+559 MVVLTVAQRSDGT
-572 KITALSRSRSVQT
+572 KITALSRSRSVQI
-585 FSVRDFAQEVFP
+585 FSVRDFVQAVVP
-597 LGYIKLP
+597 LGYVKLP
-604 SPFAPTN
+604 SPFAPN
-611 SKFLKE
+611 NHKFLKE
-617 ASTRLATAKIKQA
+617 ASSRLSTAKIKQS
-630 SREKRNKRPQQSEHP
+630 SRIKHTSKSQQSEHP
-645 VQDDPD
+645 VVGDPD
-651 LKFRLIAADSAERID
+651 LKFRLIAAESAERID
-666 RELEQLEKRVSTS
+666 RELRQLEKRVSNS

-688 ELVKLLSE
+688 ELVKLLTE
-696 WGFVDDWSLTQR
+696 WGFVDEWSLTQR

-723 ANCVAEGAFDG
+723 ANCVSEGIFDG
-734 LSAVNMA
+734 LSAPNMA
-741 ALASVFVYQAR
+741 AMASVFVFQAR
-752 GGEEAVTSS
+752 GGEESIATH
-761 FPNNELK
+761 FPNHELK
-768 TRWKTIAKLS
+768 TRWKSAAKLS
-778 QQLAVAETD
+778 QRLAVAETN

-793 RGPEMGFMG
+793 RGPEAGFMG
-802 ASLDWAAGTALADVL
+802 AALDWASGTPLVDVL
-817 EEDEITAGDFVRTI
+817 EEDELTAGDFVRTI

-840 LAVVLYEEADRT
+840 LSTVLFEEADRNA
-852 RASEAAEMCFR
+852 ASAAAEMCFR
-863 GVVAASSSVGRISP
+863 GVVAASSSVGRIAS

>member
-1 MSENVVQSITS
+1 MSDADATKLTA
-12 RYDFVLD
+12 RYDFALD
-19 QFQLDA
+19 KFQLDA
-25 IASINEG
+25 IASINAG
-32 RNVLVAAPT
+32 MNVLVAAPT

-55 AHRAGLRSFY
+55 AHKAGLRSFY

-83 YGATQVGLLTGDNS
+83 YGESQVGLLTGDNS
-97 INPTAPIVVMT
+97 INPSASIVVMT

-187 ETKRPIELSNHYLV
+187 ETKRPIELTNHYLV
-201 GDKAT
+201 GDKASNSVRT
-206 SRLRIFDTLVDGRAN
+206 FDVLVDGRAN
-221 PEVLRFEQEA
+221 PEVVKFEQSKSNA
-231 AKQSTRQP
+231 PVRHTGRQQSKQFGGAQRLYSP
-239 SRGSR
+239 
-244 DRQRSSQSTGR
+244 QRSE
-255 SSTRIFAPNR
+255 
-265 SDIIKELAA
+265 IIKELAA
-274 ADLLPAIFF
+274 NDLLPAIFF

-290 DEAAR
+290 DEAAK

-303 LTNDAEKKQIVA
+303 LTTAAEKKEIVA

-321 TDFSDDDLA
+321 TSFSDDDLA
-330 ALQFTQ
+330 ALEFTQ
-336 FVEQLE
+336 FVKQLE

-407 SDYAQLTGRAGRRGL
+407 SDFAQLTGRAGRRGL
-422 DDIGHALVVWS
+422 DDIGHALVVWN

-463 ANLIRSTSQI
+463 ANLIRSTSQV

-502 SKERDRLVLQ
+502 SKERDRLMLQ
-512 AESPFGDIDEF
+512 AESPFGDIEEY
-523 RSRRSSK
+523 RLRKSSK
-530 SQPSEIDASLG
+530 VQPSEIDQSLSE
-541 ALHPGDV
+541 LRPGDV
-548 IEAGSLSHVER
+548 IEAGSVSHTER
-559 MVVLTVAQRANGT
+559 MVVLTVAQRSDGT
-572 KITALSRSRSVQT
+572 KITALSRSRSVQI
-585 FSVRDFAQEVFP
+585 FSVRDFVQAVVP
-597 LGYIKLP
+597 LGYVKLP
-604 SPFAPTN
+604 SPFAPN
-611 SKFLKE
+611 NHKFLKE
-617 ASTRLATAKIKQA
+617 ASSRLSTAKIKQS
-630 SREKRNKRPQQSEHP
+630 SRIKHTSKSQQSEHP
-645 VQDDPD
+645 VVGDPD
-651 LKFRLIAADSAERID
+651 LKFRLIAAESAERID
-666 RELEQLEKRVSTS
+666 RELRQLEKRVSNS

-688 ELVKLLSE
+688 ELVKLLTE
-696 WGFVDDWSLTQR
+696 WGFVDEWSLTQR

-723 ANCVAEGAFDG
+723 ANCVSEGIFDG
-734 LSAVNMA
+734 LSAPNMA
-741 ALASVFVYQAR
+741 AMASVFVFQAR
-752 GGEEAVTSS
+752 GGEESIATH
-761 FPNNELK
+761 FPNHELK
-768 TRWKTIAKLS
+768 TRWKSAAKLS
-778 QQLAVAETD
+778 QRLAVAETN

-793 RGPEMGFMG
+793 RGPEAGFMG
-802 ASLDWAAGTALADVL
+802 AALDWASGTPLVDVL
-817 EEDEITAGDFVRTI
+817 EEDELTAGDFVRTI

-840 LAVVLYEEADRT
+840 LSTVLFEEADRNA
-852 RASEAAEMCFR
+852 ASAAAEMCFR
-863 GVVAASSSVGRISP
+863 GVVAASSSVGRIAS

>member
-1 MSENVVQSITS
+1 MSDAEDTKLTA
-12 RYDFVLD
+12 RYSFALD
-19 QFQLDA
+19 KFQLDA

-78 ELSSF
+78 ELSTF
-83 YGATQVGLLTGDNS
+83 YGESQVGLLTGDNS
-97 INPTAPIVVMT
+97 INPNASIVVMT

-115 IYARSQALESL
+115 IYARSQALDSL

-171 LCDWL
+171 LCYWL

-187 ETKRPIELSNHYLV
+187 ETKRPIELTNHYLV
-201 GDKAT
+201 GDKASKAVRT
-206 SRLRIFDTLVDGRAN
+206 FDTLVDGRAN
-221 PEVLRFEQEA
+221 PEVLRFEQN
-231 AKQSTRQP
+231 KSSVGIRHTGRQSGRQSGRQFGESNRLFAP
-239 SRGSR
+239 SRSEIVR
-244 DRQRSSQSTGR
+244 
-255 SSTRIFAPNR
+255 
-265 SDIIKELAA
+265 ELAT

-290 DEAAR
+290 DEAAK
-295 SCLKMGIS
+295 SCLKMGIQ
-303 LTNDAEKKQIVA
+303 LTTAAEKKEIVA

-321 TDFSDDDLA
+321 ADFSDDDLA

-342 AGIGSHHA
+342 AGIGAHHA

-390 LDKITKFNG
+390 IDKITKFNG

-463 ANLIRSTSQI
+463 ANLIRSTSQV

-502 SKERDRLVLQ
+502 SKERDRLMQQ
-512 AESPFGDIDEF
+512 AESPFGDIEEY

-530 SQPSEIDASLG
+530 TPPSEIDQSLSE
-541 ALHPGDV
+541 LRPGDV

-559 MVVLTVAQRANGT
+559 MVVLTVAQRGDGT

-585 FSVRDFAQEVFP
+585 FSVRDFAQQVIP
-597 LGYIKLP
+597 LGYVKLP

-617 ASTRLATAKIKQA
+617 ASSRLTSAKIKQA
-630 SREKRNKRPQQSEHP
+630 SRIKQNKRPAHTEHP
-645 VQDDPD
+645 VASDPD
-651 LKFRLIAADSAERID
+651 LKFRLIAAESAERID
-666 RELEQLEKRVSTS
+666 RELEQLERRVSTS

-696 WGFVDDWSLTQR
+696 YGFVEDWSLTQR

-713 HIFHESDLLI
+713 HIYHESDLLI
-723 ANCVAEGAFDG
+723 ANCVSDGVFDG

-741 ALASVFVYQAR
+741 ALASIFVFQAR
-752 GGEEAVTSS
+752 GGEESAATH
-761 FPNNELK
+761 FPNNEMK
-768 TRWKTIAKLS
+768 VRWKSAAKIS
-778 QQLAVAETD
+778 QRLAVSETN

-793 RGPEMGFMG
+793 RGPEAGFMG
-802 ASLDWAAGTALADVL
+802 AALDWASGTALVDVL
-817 EEDEITAGDFVRTI
+817 EEDELTAGDFVRTI

-840 LAVVLYEEADRT
+840 LSIVLNDQADKDA
-852 RASEAAEMCFR
+852 ASKAAEMCFR
-863 GVVAASSSVGRISP
+863 GVVAASSSVGRIAS

>member
-1 MSENVVQSITS
+1 MSDADTTKLTA
-12 RYDFVLD
+12 RYNFALD
-19 QFQLDA
+19 KFQLDA

-78 ELSSF
+78 ELSTF
-83 YGATQVGLLTGDNS
+83 YGASQVGLLTGDNS
-97 INPTAPIVVMT
+97 INPNAPIVVMT

-176 TTVRGPTTPIV
+176 TLVRGPTTPIV
-187 ETKRPIELSNHYLV
+187 ETKRPIELNNHYLV
-201 GDKAT
+201 GDKT
-206 SRLRIFDTLVDGRAN
+206 SKAVRIFDTLIDGRAN
-221 PEVLRFEQEA
+221 PEVTRFEQN
-231 AKQSTRQP
+231 KVTSKFPQSSRQSARQATRQF
-239 SRGSR
+239 GS
-244 DRQRSSQSTGR
+244 SNSL
-255 SSTRIFAPNR
+255 FAPSR
-265 SDIIKELAA
+265 SDIVKELAT

-290 DEAAR
+290 DEAAQ

-303 LTNDAEKKQIVA
+303 LTTTLEKKEIVA

-321 TDFSDDDLA
+321 ADFTDDDLV

-336 FVEQLE
+336 FIEQLE

-356 KEIVETCFARGLVKV
+356 KEIVETCFARGLVKI

-390 LDKITKFNG
+390 IDKITKFNG

-433 PFVTFEQVATLV
+433 PFVTFDQVATLV
-445 ASRSFVL
+445 ASKSFVL

-463 ANLIRSTSQI
+463 ANLIRSTSQV

-502 SKERDRLVLQ
+502 SKERDRLMLQ
-512 AESPFGDIDEF
+512 AESPFGDIEEY
-523 RSRRSSK
+523 RNRQSK
-530 SQPSEIDASLG
+530 TIPKSEIDESLSQ
-541 ALHPGDV
+541 LRPGDV

-559 MVVLTVAQRANGT
+559 MVVLTVAQRGDGT
-572 KITALSRSRSVQT
+572 KITALSRSRSVQN
-585 FSVRDFAQEVFP
+585 FSARDFAQQVVP

-611 SKFLKE
+611 NKFLKE
-617 ASTRLATAKIKQA
+617 ASSRLATAKIKQA
-630 SREKRNKRPQQSEHP
+630 SRIKQNKRPQQEDHP
-645 VQDDPD
+645 VADDPD
-651 LKFRLIAADSAERID
+651 LKFRLIALESAARID

-688 ELVKLLSE
+688 ELIKLLGE
-696 WGFVDDWSLTQR
+696 YGFVDDWSLTRR

-723 ANCVAEGAFDG
+723 ASCVSDGVFDG
-734 LSAVNMA
+734 LSAANMA
-741 ALASVFVYQAR
+741 ALASIFVFQAR
-752 GGEEAVTSS
+752 GGEESASH
-761 FPNNELK
+761 FPNNEMK
-768 TRWKTIAKLS
+768 VRWKSATKIS
-778 QQLAVAETD
+778 QRLATSETN

-793 RGPEMGFMG
+793 RGPEAGFMG
-802 ASLDWAAGTALADVL
+802 AALDWVNGTPLVDVL
-817 EEDEITAGDFVRTI
+817 EEDELTAGDFVRTI

-840 LAVVLYEEADRT
+840 LSMVLYEESDRAA
-852 RASEAAEMCFR
+852 ASTAAELCFR
-863 GVVAASSSVGRISP
+863 GVVAASSSVGRVTS

>member
-1 MSENVVQSITS
+1 MSDADNTKLTA
-12 RYDFVLD
+12 RYDFALD
-19 QFQLDA
+19 KFQLDA

-78 ELSSF
+78 ELSTF
-83 YGATQVGLLTGDNS
+83 YGESQVGLLTGDNS
-97 INPTAPIVVMT
+97 INPNAPIVVMT

-139 AYRGPVWEEVIIHLE
+139 TYRGPVWEEVIIHLE

-187 ETKRPIELSNHYLV
+187 ETKRPIELTNHYLV
-201 GDKAT
+201 GDKT
-206 SRLRIFDTLVDGRAN
+206 NKTLRIFDTLIDGRAN
-221 PEVLRFEQEA
+221 PEVLRFEQN
-231 AKQSTRQP
+231 KVSSKSPQSRRQF
-239 SRGSR
+239 GS
-244 DRQRSSQSTGR
+244 SNSL
-255 SSTRIFAPNR
+255 FAPSR
-265 SDIIKELAA
+265 SDIVKELAT

-303 LTNDAEKKQIVA
+303 LTNAFEKKEIVA

-321 TDFSDDDLA
+321 VDFTDDDLV

-336 FVEQLE
+336 FIEQLE

-390 LDKITKFNG
+390 IDKITKFNG

-433 PFVTFEQVATLV
+433 PFVTFDQVATLV

-463 ANLIRSTSQI
+463 ANLIRSTSQV

-502 SKERDRLVLQ
+502 SKERDRLMLQ
-512 AESPFGDIDEF
+512 AESPFGDIEEY
-523 RSRRSSK
+523 RTRKSRTMP
-530 SQPSEIDASLG
+530 PSEIDESLSQ
-541 ALHPGDV
+541 LRPGDV

-559 MVVLTVAQRANGT
+559 MVVLTVAQRGDGT
-572 KITALSRSRSVQT
+572 KITALSRSRMVQT
-585 FSVRDFAQEVFP
+585 FSARDFAQQVIP

-611 SKFLKE
+611 NKFLKE
-617 ASTRLATAKIKQA
+617 ASSRLATAKIKQA
-630 SREKRNKRPQQSEHP
+630 SRMKQNKRPQEDEHP
-645 VQDDPD
+645 VANDPD
-651 LKFRLIAADSAERID
+651 LKFRLIAAESAARID
-666 RELEQLEKRVSTS
+666 RELGQLEKRVSTS

-688 ELVKLLSE
+688 ELIKLLGE
-696 WGFVDDWSLTQR
+696 YDFVDDWSLTRR
-708 GQMLS
+708 GQLLS

-723 ANCVAEGAFDG
+723 AVCVSDGVFDG
-734 LSAVNMA
+734 LSAANMA
-741 ALASVFVYQAR
+741 ALASIFVFQAR
-752 GGEEAVTSS
+752 GGEEPTAH
-761 FPNNELK
+761 FPNNEMK
-768 TRWKTIAKLS
+768 TRWKSAAKIS
-778 QQLAVAETD
+778 QRLAIAETN

-793 RGPEMGFMG
+793 RGPEAGFMG
-802 ASLDWAAGTALADVL
+802 AALDWVSGTSLVDVL
-817 EEDEITAGDFVRTI
+817 EEDELTAGDFVRTI

-840 LAVVLYEEADRT
+840 LSTVLYEESDRAA
-852 RASEAAEMCFR
+852 ASTAAELCFR
-863 GVVAASSSVGRISP
+863 GVVAASSSVGRITS

>member
-1 MSENVVQSITS
+1 MSDADTTKLTS
-12 RYDFVLD
+12 RYDFALD
-19 QFQLDA
+19 KFQLDA

-78 ELSSF
+78 ELSTF
-83 YGATQVGLLTGDNS
+83 YGASQVGLLTGDNS
-97 INPTAPIVVMT
+97 INPNAPIVVMT

-115 IYARSQALESL
+115 IYARSQALETL

-187 ETKRPIELSNHYLV
+187 ETKRPIELTNHYLV
-201 GDKAT
+201 GDKT
-206 SRLRIFDTLVDGRAN
+206 SKTVRIFDTLIDGRAN
-221 PEVLRFEQEA
+221 PEVTRFEQN
-231 AKQSTRQP
+231 KVTSKFSQSSRQSARQATRQF
-239 SRGSR
+239 GS
-244 DRQRSSQSTGR
+244 SNGL
-255 SSTRIFAPNR
+255 FAPNR
-265 SDIIKELAA
+265 SDIVKELAT

-290 DEAAR
+290 DEAAQ

-303 LTNDAEKKQIVA
+303 LTTALEKKEIVA

-321 TDFSDDDLA
+321 ADFTDDDLV

-336 FVEQLE
+336 FIEQLE

-390 LDKITKFNG
+390 IDKITKFNG
-399 ENHQMLKP
+399 ENHQVLKP

-422 DDIGHALVVWS
+422 DEIGHALVVWS
-433 PFVTFEQVATLV
+433 PFVTFDQVATLV

-463 ANLIRSTSQI
+463 ANLIRSTSQV

-502 SKERDRLVLQ
+502 SKERDRLMLQ
-512 AESPFGDIDEF
+512 AESPFGDIEEY
-523 RSRRSSK
+523 RTRQSK
-530 SQPSEIDASLG
+530 TIPKSEIDESLSQ
-541 ALHPGDV
+541 LRPGDV

-559 MVVLTVAQRANGT
+559 MVVLTVAQRGDGT
-572 KITALSRSRSVQT
+572 KITALSRSRLVQS
-585 FSVRDFAQEVFP
+585 FSARDFAQQVVP

-611 SKFLKE
+611 NKFLKE
-617 ASTRLATAKIKQA
+617 ASSRLSTAKIKQA
-630 SREKRNKRPQQSEHP
+630 SRIKQNKRPQQEDHP
-645 VQDDPD
+645 VADDPD
-651 LKFRLIAADSAERID
+651 LKFRLIAAESASRID
-666 RELEQLEKRVSTS
+666 RELGQLEKRVSTS

-688 ELVKLLSE
+688 ELIKLLGE
-696 WGFVDDWSLTQR
+696 YGFVDDWSLTRR

-723 ANCVAEGAFDG
+723 ANCVSDGVFDG
-734 LSAVNMA
+734 LSAANMA
-741 ALASVFVYQAR
+741 ALASIFVFQAR
-752 GGEEAVTSS
+752 GGEESTSH
-761 FPNNELK
+761 FPNNEMK
-768 TRWKTIAKLS
+768 VRWKSATKIS
-778 QQLAVAETD
+778 QRLATSETN

-793 RGPEMGFMG
+793 RGPEAGFMG
-802 ASLDWAAGTALADVL
+802 AALDWVNGTSLVDVL
-817 EEDEITAGDFVRTI
+817 EEDELTAGDFVRTI

-840 LAVVLYEEADRT
+840 LSMVLYEESDRAA
-852 RASEAAEMCFR
+852 ASSAAESCFR
-863 GVVAASSSVGRISP
+863 GVVAASSSVGRITS

>member
-1 MSENVVQSITS
+1 MSDSDESKLTA
-12 RYDFVLD
+12 RYGFSLD
-19 QFQLDA
+19 KFQLDA
-25 IASINEG
+25 IASINDG
-32 RNVLVAAPT
+32 LNVLVAAPT

-78 ELSSF
+78 ELSTF
-83 YGATQVGLLTGDNS
+83 YGESEVGLLTGDNS
-97 INPTAPIVVMT
+97 INPNAPIVVMT

-115 IYARSQALESL
+115 IYARSQALDSL

-187 ETKRPIELSNHYLV
+187 EMKRPIELTNHYLV
-201 GDKAT
+201 GDKA
-206 SRLRIFDTLVDGRAN
+206 SNSLRTFDVLVDGRAN
-221 PEVLRFEQEA
+221 PEVMRFEQ
-231 AKQSTRQP
+231 AKSNAPIRHSGRQQSRQYGASQRLFSP
-239 SRGSR
+239 
-244 DRQRSSQSTGR
+244 QRS
-255 SSTRIFAPNR
+255 A
-265 SDIIKELAA
+265 IIKELAA

-290 DEAAR
+290 DEAAK

-303 LTNDAEKKQIVA
+303 LTTEAEKQEIVA
-315 IAHERL
+315 IAHESL
-321 TDFSDDDLA
+321 TNFSDDDLA
-330 ALQFTQ
+330 ALEFTQ
-336 FVEQLE
+336 FVKQLE

-356 KEIVETCFARGLVKV
+356 KEIVERCFARGLVKV

-422 DDIGHALVVWS
+422 DDIGHALVVWN

-463 ANLIRSTSQI
+463 ANLIRSTSQV

-502 SKERDRLVLQ
+502 SKERDRLMLQ
-512 AESPFGDIDEF
+512 AESPFGDLEEY
-523 RSRRSSK
+523 RLRKSSK
-530 SQPSEIDASLG
+530 AQPSEIDQSLSE
-541 ALHPGDV
+541 LRPGDV
-548 IEAGSLSHVER
+548 IEAGSISHIEL
-559 MVVLTVAQRANGT
+559 MVVLTVAQRGDGT

-585 FSVRDFAQEVFP
+585 FSVRDFVQPVMV
-597 LGYIKLP
+597 LGYVKLP
-604 SPFAPTN
+604 SPFAPN
-611 SKFLKE
+611 NHKFLKE
-617 ASTRLATAKIKQA
+617 ASSRLATAKIRQA
-630 SREKRNKRPQQSEHP
+630 SRMKHTAKSQQTEHP
-645 VQDDPD
+645 VASDPN
-651 LKFRLIAADSAERID
+651 LKFRLIAAESAERID
-666 RELEQLEKRVSTS
+666 RELEQLEKRVSNS

-688 ELVKLLSE
+688 ELVKLLTE
-696 WGFVDDWSLTQR
+696 WGFVDEWSLTQR

-723 ANCVAEGAFDG
+723 ANCVSEGIFDG
-734 LSAVNMA
+734 LSAPNMA
-741 ALASVFVYQAR
+741 ALASVFVFQAR
-752 GGEEAVTSS
+752 GGEESIATH

-768 TRWKTIAKLS
+768 TRWRSAAKLS
-778 QQLAVAETD
+778 QKLASAETN

-793 RGPEMGFMG
+793 RGPEAGFMG
-802 ASLDWAAGTALADVL
+802 AALDWASGTPLVDVL
-817 EEDEITAGDFVRTI
+817 QEDELTAGDFVRTI

-840 LAVVLYEEADRT
+840 LSIVLFEEADRNA
-852 RASEAAEMCFR
+852 ASEAAELCFR
-863 GVVAASSSVGRISP
+863 GVVAASSSVGRIAS

>member
-1 MSENVVQSITS
+1 MSDPDANKLTA
-12 RYDFVLD
+12 RYDFALD
-19 QFQLDA
+19 KFQIDA
-25 IASINEG
+25 IASINDG
-32 RNVLVAAPT
+32 LNVLVAAPT

-78 ELSSF
+78 ELSTF
-83 YGATQVGLLTGDNS
+83 YGESQVGLLTGDNS
-97 INPTAPIVVMT
+97 INPNAPIVVMT

-139 AYRGPVWEEVIIHLE
+139 AYRGPVWEEIIIHLE

-187 ETKRPIELSNHYLV
+187 ETKRPIELTNHYLI
-201 GDKAT
+201 GDK
-206 SRLRIFDTLVDGRAN
+206 SSNSVKSFDVLVDGRAN
-221 PEVLRFEQEA
+221 PEVLRFEQT
-231 AKQSTRQP
+231 KSNTPVRHGGRPQSKKYG
-239 SRGSR
+239 GS
-244 DRQRSSQSTGR
+244 QRL
-255 SSTRIFAPNR
+255 FAPQR
-265 SDIIKELAA
+265 SDIIKELASS
-274 ADLLPAIFF
+274 DLLPAIFF

-290 DEAAR
+290 DEAAK

-303 LTNDAEKKQIVA
+303 LTTAAEKKEIVA

-321 TDFSDDDLA
+321 ANFSDDDLA
-330 ALQFTQ
+330 ALEFTQ
-336 FVEQLE
+336 FVKQLE

-433 PFVTFEQVATLV
+433 PFVTFDQVAALV

-463 ANLIRSTSQI
+463 ANLIRSTSQV

-502 SKERDRLVLQ
+502 SKERDRLMLQ
-512 AESPFGDIDEF
+512 AESPFGDIEEY
-523 RSRRSSK
+523 RLRK
-530 SQPSEIDASLG
+530 SAKAQPSEIDNSLSE
-541 ALHPGDV
+541 LRPGDV
-548 IEAGSLSHVER
+548 IEAGSISRTER
-559 MVVLTVAQRANGT
+559 MVVLTVAQRSDGT

-585 FSVRDFAQEVFP
+585 FSVRDFAQPVLP
-597 LGYIKLP
+597 LGYVKLP
-604 SPFAPTN
+604 SPFAPN
-611 SKFLKE
+611 NNKFLKE
-617 ASTRLATAKIKQA
+617 ASSRLATAKIKQS
-630 SREKRNKRPQQSEHP
+630 SRIKQTSKSQQADHP
-645 VQDDPD
+645 VVSDPD
-651 LKFRLIAADSAERID
+651 LKFRLIAAESAERID
-666 RELEQLEKRVSTS
+666 RELEQLEKRVSNS

-688 ELVKLLSE
+688 ELVKLLTE
-696 WGFVDDWSLTQR
+696 WGFVDEWSLTSR

-723 ANCVAEGAFDG
+723 ANCVSDGIFDG
-734 LSAVNMA
+734 LSAPNMA
-741 ALASVFVYQAR
+741 ALASVFVFQAR
-752 GGEEAVTSS
+752 GGEDAITGH

-768 TRWKTIAKLS
+768 VRWKSLAKLS
-778 QQLAVAETD
+778 QKLATAETN

-793 RGPEMGFMG
+793 RGPEAGFMG
-802 ASLDWAAGTALADVL
+802 AALDWASGTPLVDVL
-817 EEDEITAGDFVRTI
+817 EEDELTAGDFVRTI

-840 LAVVLYEEADRT
+840 LSIVLFEESDRNA
-852 RASEAAEMCFR
+852 ASAAAEMCFR
-863 GVVAASSSVGRISP
+863 GVVAASSSVGRIAS

>member
-1 MSENVVQSITS
+1 MSDADATKLTA
-12 RYDFVLD
+12 RYDFALD
-19 QFQLDA
+19 KFQLDA
-25 IASINEG
+25 IASINAG
-32 RNVLVAAPT
+32 MNVLVAAPT

-55 AHRAGLRSFY
+55 AHKAGLRSFY

-83 YGATQVGLLTGDNS
+83 YGESQVGLLTGDNS
-97 INPTAPIVVMT
+97 INPNASIVVMT

-187 ETKRPIELSNHYLV
+187 ETKRPIELTNHYLV
-201 GDKAT
+201 GDKASNSVRT
-206 SRLRIFDTLVDGRAN
+206 FDVLVDGRAN
-221 PEVLRFEQEA
+221 PEVIKFEQSKSNA
-231 AKQSTRQP
+231 PVRHTGRQQSKQFG
-239 SRGSR
+239 GSQR
-244 DRQRSSQSTGR
+244 LYSPQRSE
-255 SSTRIFAPNR
+255 
-265 SDIIKELAA
+265 IIKELAA
-274 ADLLPAIFF
+274 NDLLPAIFF

-290 DEAAR
+290 DEAAK

-303 LTNDAEKKQIVA
+303 LTTAAEKKEIVA

-321 TDFSDDDLA
+321 TSFSDDDLA
-330 ALQFTQ
+330 ALEFTQ
-336 FVEQLE
+336 FVKQLE

-407 SDYAQLTGRAGRRGL
+407 SDFAQLTGRAGRRGL
-422 DDIGHALVVWS
+422 DDIGHALVVWN

-463 ANLIRSTSQI
+463 ANLIRSTSQV

-502 SKERDRLVLQ
+502 SKERDRLMLQ
-512 AESPFGDIDEF
+512 AESPFGDIEEY
-523 RSRRSSK
+523 RLRKSSK
-530 SQPSEIDASLG
+530 VQPSEIDQSLSE
-541 ALHPGDV
+541 LRPGDV
-548 IEAGSLSHVER
+548 IEAGSVSHTER
-559 MVVLTVAQRANGT
+559 MVVLTVAQRSDGT
-572 KITALSRSRSVQT
+572 KITALSRSRSVQI
-585 FSVRDFAQEVFP
+585 FSVRDFVQAVVP
-597 LGYIKLP
+597 LGYVKLP
-604 SPFAPTN
+604 SPFAPN
-611 SKFLKE
+611 NHKFLKE
-617 ASTRLATAKIKQA
+617 ASSRLSTAKIKQS
-630 SREKRNKRPQQSEHP
+630 SRIKHTSKSQQSEHP
-645 VQDDPD
+645 VVGDPD
-651 LKFRLIAADSAERID
+651 LKFRLIAAESAERID
-666 RELEQLEKRVSTS
+666 RELRQLEKRVSNS

-688 ELVKLLSE
+688 ELVKLLTE
-696 WGFVDDWSLTQR
+696 WGFVDEWSLTQR

-723 ANCVAEGAFDG
+723 ANCVSEGIFDG
-734 LSAVNMA
+734 LSAPNMA
-741 ALASVFVYQAR
+741 AMASVFVFQAR
-752 GGEEAVTSS
+752 GGEESIATH
-761 FPNNELK
+761 FPNHELK
-768 TRWKTIAKLS
+768 TRWKSAAKLS
-778 QQLAVAETD
+778 QRLAVAETN

-793 RGPEMGFMG
+793 RGPEAGFMG
-802 ASLDWAAGTALADVL
+802 AALDWASGTPLVDVL
-817 EEDEITAGDFVRTI
+817 EEDELTAGDFVRTI

-840 LAVVLYEEADRT
+840 LSTVLFEEADRNA
-852 RASEAAEMCFR
+852 ASAAAEMCFR
-863 GVVAASSSVGRISP
+863 GVVAASSSVGRIAS

>member
-1 MSENVVQSITS
+1 MSDADATKLTA
-12 RYDFVLD
+12 RYDFALD
-19 QFQLDA
+19 KFQLDA
-25 IASINEG
+25 IASINAG
-32 RNVLVAAPT
+32 MNVLVAAPT

-55 AHRAGLRSFY
+55 SHKAGLRSFY

-83 YGATQVGLLTGDNS
+83 YGESQVGLLTGDNS
-97 INPTAPIVVMT
+97 INPNASIVVMT

-187 ETKRPIELSNHYLV
+187 ETKRPIELTNHYLV
-201 GDKAT
+201 GDKASNSVRT
-206 SRLRIFDTLVDGRAN
+206 FDVLVDGRAN
-221 PEVLRFEQEA
+221 PEVIKFEQSKSNA
-231 AKQSTRQP
+231 PVRHTGRQQSKQFG
-239 SRGSR
+239 GSQR
-244 DRQRSSQSTGR
+244 LYSPQRSE
-255 SSTRIFAPNR
+255 
-265 SDIIKELAA
+265 IIKELAA
-274 ADLLPAIFF
+274 NDLLPAIFF

-290 DEAAR
+290 DEAAK

-303 LTNDAEKKQIVA
+303 LTTAAEKKEIVA

-321 TDFSDDDLA
+321 TSFSDDDLA
-330 ALQFTQ
+330 ALEFTQ
-336 FVEQLE
+336 FVKQLE

-407 SDYAQLTGRAGRRGL
+407 SDFAQLTGRAGRRGL
-422 DDIGHALVVWS
+422 DDIGHALVVWN

-463 ANLIRSTSQI
+463 ANLIRSTSQV

-502 SKERDRLVLQ
+502 SKERDRLMLQ
-512 AESPFGDIDEF
+512 AESPFGDIEEY
-523 RSRRSSK
+523 RLRKSSK
-530 SQPSEIDASLG
+530 VQPSEIDQSLSE
-541 ALHPGDV
+541 LRPGDV
-548 IEAGSLSHVER
+548 IEAGSVSHTER
-559 MVVLTVAQRANGT
+559 MVVLTVAQRSDGT
-572 KITALSRSRSVQT
+572 KITALSRSRSVQI
-585 FSVRDFAQEVFP
+585 FSVRDFAQAVVP
-597 LGYIKLP
+597 LGYVKLP
-604 SPFAPTN
+604 SPFAPN
-611 SKFLKE
+611 NHKFLKE
-617 ASTRLATAKIKQA
+617 ASSRLSTAKIKQS
-630 SREKRNKRPQQSEHP
+630 SRIKHTTKSQQSEHP
-645 VQDDPD
+645 VVGDPD
-651 LKFRLIAADSAERID
+651 LKFRLIAAESAERID
-666 RELEQLEKRVSTS
+666 RELRQLEKRVSNS

-688 ELVKLLSE
+688 ELVKLLTE
-696 WGFVDDWSLTQR
+696 WGFVDEWSLTQR

-723 ANCVAEGAFDG
+723 ANCVSEGIFDG
-734 LSAVNMA
+734 LSAPNMA
-741 ALASVFVYQAR
+741 AMASVFVFQAR
-752 GGEEAVTSS
+752 GGEESIATH
-761 FPNNELK
+761 FPNHELK
-768 TRWKTIAKLS
+768 TRWKSAAKLS
-778 QQLAVAETD
+778 QRLAVAETN

-793 RGPEMGFMG
+793 RGPEAGFMG
-802 ASLDWAAGTALADVL
+802 AALDWASGTPLVDVL
-817 EEDEITAGDFVRTI
+817 EEDELTAGDFVRTI

-840 LAVVLYEEADRT
+840 LSTVLFEEADRNA
-852 RASEAAEMCFR
+852 ASAAAEMCFR
-863 GVVAASSSVGRISP
+863 GVVAASSSVGRIAS

>member
-1 MSENVVQSITS
+1 MSNADDTKLTA
-12 RYDFVLD
+12 RYDFALD
-19 QFQLDA
+19 KFQLDA
-25 IASINEG
+25 IASINDG
-32 RNVLVAAPT
+32 LNVLVAAPT

-78 ELSSF
+78 ELSTF
-83 YGATQVGLLTGDNS
+83 YGESQVGLLTGDNS
-97 INPTAPIVVMT
+97 INPNASIVVMT

-115 IYARSQALESL
+115 IYARSQALDLL

-187 ETKRPIELSNHYLV
+187 ETKRPIELTNHYLV
-201 GDKAT
+201 GDKASNT
-206 SRLRIFDTLVDGRAN
+206 LRTFDVLIDGRAN
-221 PEVLRFEQEA
+221 PEVIRFEQ
-231 AKQSTRQP
+231 AKSNAPVRHAGRQN
-239 SRGSR
+239 SRQYGAP
-244 DRQRSSQSTGR
+244 QRL
-255 SSTRIFAPNR
+255 FAPQR
-265 SDIIKELAA
+265 SDIIKELSA

-290 DEAAR
+290 DEAAK

-303 LTNDAEKKQIVA
+303 LTTPAEKKEIVA

-321 TDFSDDDLA
+321 TGFSDDDLA
-330 ALQFTQ
+330 ALEFTQ
-336 FVEQLE
+336 FVKQLE

-463 ANLIRSTSQI
+463 ANLIRSTSQV
-473 QARHLLNLSFAQFQS
+473 QSRHLLNLSFAQFQS

-502 SKERDRLVLQ
+502 SKERDRLMLQ
-512 AESPFGDIDEF
+512 AESPYGDIEEY
-523 RSRRSSK
+523 RLRKSSK
-530 SQPSEIDASLG
+530 AQPSEIDQSLSE
-541 ALHPGDV
+541 LRPGDV
-548 IEAGSLSHVER
+548 IEAGSISHVER
-559 MVVLTVAQRANGT
+559 MVVLTVAQRGDGT

-585 FSVRDFAQEVFP
+585 FSVRDFVQPVTT
-597 LGYIKLP
+597 LGYVKLP
-604 SPFAPTN
+604 SPFSPN
-611 SKFLKE
+611 NQKFLKE
-617 ASTRLATAKIKQA
+617 ASSRLATAKIKQGSKMKHA
-630 SREKRNKRPQQSEHP
+630 AKSQQAEHP
-645 VQDDPD
+645 VSGDPD
-651 LKFRLIAADSAERID
+651 LKFRLIAAESAERID
-666 RELEQLEKRVSTS
+666 RELEKLEKQVSNS

-688 ELVKLLSE
+688 ELVKLLTE
-696 WGFVDDWSLTQR
+696 WGFVDEWTLTQR

-723 ANCVAEGAFDG
+723 ANCVSDGIFDG
-734 LSAVNMA
+734 LSASNMA
-741 ALASVFVYQAR
+741 AMASVFVFQAR
-752 GGEEAVTSS
+752 GGEESIATH

-768 TRWKTIAKLS
+768 VRWRSASKLS
-778 QQLAVAETD
+778 QKLATAETN

-793 RGPEMGFMG
+793 RGPEAGFMG
-802 ASLDWAAGTALADVL
+802 AALDWASGTPLVDVL
-817 EEDEITAGDFVRTI
+817 EEDELTAGDFVRTI

-840 LAVVLYEEADRT
+840 LSIVLFDEEDRNA
-852 RASEAAEMCFR
+852 ASKAAEMCFR
-863 GVVAASSSVGRISP
+863 GVVAASSSVGRIAS